1 MIFFDKYFIMRI
13 REITENVAGAVA
25 GVIAPMKTGSKKKS
39 PKKTKSEDA
48 LIGGRIGKTNKFY
61 GPRKG
66 PKFTAGAGMK
76 QPGYPKK
83 S

>member
-1 MIFFDKYFIMRI
+1 MKI
-13 REITENVAGAVA
+13 REITETVAGAIA
-25 GVIAPMKTGSKKKS
+25 GVVAPLKIGSKKRIT
-39 PKKTKSEDA
+39 KKAKSEDA

-76 QPGYPKK
+76 NSDYPKK

>member
-1 MIFFDKYFIMRI
+1 
-13 REITENVAGAVA
+13 
-25 GVIAPMKTGSKKKS
+25 MKIGSKKRIT
-39 PKKTKSEDA
+39 KKAKSEDA
-48 LIGGRIGKTNKFY
+48 LIGGRIGKTKKFY

-76 QPGYPKK
+76 QPNYPRK